1 MKAFV
6 IALSVL
12 ASVVSIG
19 YTLYL
24 SNASPDDIKR
34 TCRTQ
39 MWDPFYTNQYND
51 CLARELAK
59 TGKRI

>member
-1 MKAFV
+1 MKTFV

-12 ASVVSIG
+12 ASVASIG

-24 SNASPDDIKR
+24 SNVAPDDIKR
-34 TCRTQ
+34 NCRAEK
-39 MWDPFYTNQYND
+39 WDPFYTNQYND

-59 TGKRI
+59 IGKRI